1 MIVKRHLFC
10 INIIWPMMDLYFNNF
25 RLLSRLSEPIDDE
38 EMIGCGM
45 TDIVRH
51 DIYKLSRQVRNAF
64 LDMRVVSRLF
74 EQLHELIDEVR
85 MKNLVVVGS
94 GKKPQILTVTYNA
107 ASKCVFDRFVTS
119 KYLALSVQ

>member
-1 MIVKRHLFC
+1 
-10 INIIWPMMDLYFNNF
+10 MDLYFNNF

-45 TDIVRH
+45 ADIVRH

-85 MKNLVVVGS
+85 MRNLVVVGS
-94 GKKPQILTVTYNA
+94 GKKTSNLDYNA

>member
-1 MIVKRHLFC
+1 MIVTRHLFC
-10 INIIWPMMDLYFNNF
+10 ISIIWLMMDLYFNNF

-85 MKNLVVVGS
+85 KRNLVVVGS
-94 GKKPQILTVTYNA
+94 GGKTSYLDCYLQCSFKM
-107 ASKCVFDRFVTS
+107 RF
-119 KYLALSVQ
+119 

>member
-1 MIVKRHLFC
+1 
-10 INIIWPMMDLYFNNF
+10 MDLYFNNF

-85 MKNLVVVGS
+85 MTNLVVVGS
-94 GKKPQILTVTYNA
+94 GKKPQMLPTIQLQNA
-107 ASKCVFDRFVTS
+107 FFDRFVTS
-119 KYLALSVQ
+119 RYLALSVQ